1 MLALLVSGGHT
12 ELIFIKNWMK
22 YKKIGETRDD
32 AAGEA
37 FDKVARMLGLPYPGG
52 PAIAQLAMQWNNQ
65 FSNTKEQIK
74 LPRPM
79 ISSKDYDFSF
89 SGLKTAVLYLLR
101 DLSKK
106 HSSVLQ
112 NTRITQSI
120 AHEFQEAVV
129 DVLVKRRSPRRQCI
143 RCVPLSWVAVLRPTR
158 ASAPNLQKKCAKKCR
173 M

>member
-1 MLALLVSGGHT
+1 
-12 ELIFIKNWMK
+12 
-22 YKKIGETRDD
+22 
-32 AAGEA
+32 
-37 FDKVARMLGLPYPGG
+37 
-52 PAIAQLAMQWNNQ
+52 
-65 FSNTKEQIK
+65 
-74 LPRPM
+74 M

-129 DVLVKRRSPRRQCI
+129 DVLVKKTIAAASVYKVRTIVLGGGVAANARIRSELAKNARRNAGCDASPPGRRRHDRQCSYDSRGRLLPFHEKKNI
-143 RCVPLSWVAVLRPTR
+143 VINRIK
-158 ASAPNLQKKCAKKCR
+158 ASGNLTL
-173 M
+173 